1 MCAEYLV
8 WITAVVNLLRLQALD
23 ELMASRNC
31 RIFLVFIQVE
41 NTFWLGLLRTP
52 IILCWKQC
60 CPLRPENVTVT
71 KSAANSC
78 LHDLRRHTGVVDIC
92 TLVLNLLLLPLWW
105 KCPNPNLQWKSAFI
119 GQCCPKQFFIFFNI
133 LGACFE
139 ICKHINT
146 HFKQHYRFQSV

>member
-1 MCAEYLV
+1 MCVLY
-8 WITAVVNLLRLQALD
+8 ISGLD
-23 ELMASRNC
+23 HSSRQPSP
-31 RIFLVFIQVE
+31 IPSSWW
-41 NTFWLGLLRTP
+41 TYGLTKLAYIPGIYSGREHILTRTTSRTS

-71 KSAANSC
+71 KSATNSC
-78 LHDLRRHTGVVDIC
+78 LHDLRWHTGVVDIC

-119 GQCCPKQFFIFFNI
+119 GQCCPKQFLIFFNI

-139 ICKHINT
+139 ICKHI
-146 HFKQHYRFQSV
+146 R